1 MIIGVTG
8 GSGTGKSSLAALL
21 GYEVIDADRVYH
33 ELLAENKDL
42 KAELIGCFGTCER
55 KEMASIVF
63 SDKSK
68 LEELNSITFKYILAA
83 IESRIPQK
91 GDVVI
96 DASVLFELGL
106 GEKCD
111 FTIAVLARNDLR
123 INRIMERD
131 GISREKAE
139 MRVNAQKPDEYF
151 IKSADHVVHNNGED
165 MAKTARKL
173 KDMISEQIAVKFKE
187 MKGDSDG
194 QSQGNIKNSM

>member
-1 MIIGVTG
+1 MVIGVTG

-21 GYEVIDADRVYH
+21 GYEVIDADSVYH
-33 ELLAENKDL
+33 ELLAESEDL
-42 KAELIGCFGTCER
+42 KAELTNCFGTCER

-63 SDKSK
+63 ADKSK

-83 IESRIPQK
+83 IESRIPPN
-91 GDVVI
+91 GNVVI

-111 FTIAVLARNDLR
+111 LTIAVLARNDLR
-123 INRIMERD
+123 IQRIMERD
-131 GISREKAE
+131 GLSREKAE

-165 MAKTARKL
+165 LTDTLRKL
-173 KDMISEQIAVKFKE
+173 KGRIGEVAPKTAVCY
-187 MKGDSDG
+187 GT
-194 QSQGNIKNSM
+194 